1 MPEDYAVTMPN
12 YAVTMEEDYAL
23 VGFTMEE
30 YYAVMDRDGYNI

>member
-1 MPEDYAVTMPN
+1 MPD

-30 YYAVMDRDGYNI
+30 DYAVMDHDGYNI